1 MKKFAVLFSAIALI
15 FAFTASSAVAQ
26 NAPAKKKTEKTITAK
41 SQTATQA
48 AEKKADCSD
57 KAKATTDCSDKAAVK
72 SDCAKT
78 CGEAKAKDCGSA
90 TKVATARPVP
100 APDVK

>member
-1 MKKFAVLFSAIALI
+1 MKKFAVLFSAIALM
-15 FAFTASSAVAQ
+15 FAFSATSVVAQ
-26 NAPAKKKTEKTITAK
+26 NVPTKKSTEKTVSVK
-41 SQTATQA
+41 SESATPA
-48 AEKKADCSD
+48 AAKKADCSD
-57 KAKATTDCSDKAAVK
+57 KAKADCSDKSAAK

-90 TKVATARPVP
+90 TKTASAKPVP